1 MARALKSLIAKENPT
16 VVESAREK
24 ADAMLLDIRLAELR
38 HLAEMTQAQ
47 MAEALGVKQPTIA
60 GMEREGQ
67 DMRLSSIKRYV
78 EAFGG
83 KIRLDVE
90 LPDGSHHGFTV

>member
-1 MARALKSLIAKENPT
+1 MARALKSLIAKENPA
-16 VVESAREK
+16 VVEAAREK

-38 HLAEMTQAQ
+38 RLAEMTQAQ
-47 MAEALGVKQPTIA
+47 MADALGVKQPTVA

-67 DMRLSSIKRYV
+67 DMRISSIKRYV

-83 KIRLDVE
+83 KMRLEVE
-90 LPDGSHHGFTV
+90 LPDGSHHGFSV